1 MNKDY
6 CNRCGIGISIVFDNR
21 TPKGDMKI
29 SDIAEL
35 AETLASK
42 VADDVAI
49 NDDEED
55 ALCEDIKAVLA
66 KHFMK

>member
-1 MNKDY
+1 
-6 CNRCGIGISIVFDNR
+6 
-21 TPKGDMKI
+21 MKI

-35 AETLASK
+35 AETLASR

-55 ALCEDIKAVLA
+55 ALCEDLKAVLA

>member
-1 MNKDY
+1 MKKDY
-6 CNRCGIGISIVFDNR
+6 CERGCICIVFTDDR

-35 AETLASK
+35 ANLLASR

-49 NDDEED
+49 NEDEEEAIAD
-55 ALCEDIKAVLA
+55 DFKAVLA

>member
-1 MNKDY
+1 MKKDLFERGSI
-6 CNRCGIGISIVFDNR
+6 CIVFTDDR

-35 AETLASK
+35 AETLASR

-49 NDDEED
+49 NEDEEK
-55 ALCEDIKAVLA
+55 ALADDFKAVLA

>member
-1 MNKDY
+1 MRKDY
-6 CNRCGIGISIVFDNR
+6 CTYRGNICITFTDKR

-35 AETLASK
+35 AETLASR

-55 ALCEDIKAVLA
+55 ALCEDLKAVLA

>member
-1 MNKDY
+1 MKKDY
-6 CNRCGIGISIVFDNR
+6 FSRPVTIVFVDNR

-35 AETLASK
+35 ANLLASR

-49 NDDEED
+49 NEDEEK
-55 ALCEDIKAVLA
+55 ALADDFKAVLA
-66 KHFMK
+66 KHFVK

>member
-1 MNKDY
+1 MKKDY
-6 CNRCGIGISIVFDNR
+6 ERGCICIIFTDNR
-21 TPKGDMKI
+21 TAKGDMKI

-35 AETLASK
+35 ANLLASR

-49 NDDEED
+49 NEDEEEAIAD
-55 ALCEDIKAVLA
+55 DFKAVLA

>member
-1 MNKDY
+1 MKKDY
-6 CNRCGIGISIVFDNR
+6 CIGCIVFVDDR
-21 TPKGDMKI
+21 TPKVDMKI

-35 AETLASK
+35 AKTLASK

-55 ALCEDIKAVLA
+55 TLCEDLKAVLA
-66 KHFMK
+66 KHFVK

>member
-1 MNKDY
+1 MKKDY
-6 CNRCGIGISIVFDNR
+6 ERGCICIIFTDNR
-21 TPKGDMKI
+21 TAKGDMKI

-35 AETLASK
+35 ANLLASR

-49 NDDEED
+49 NEDEED

>member
-1 MNKDY
+1 MRKDY
-6 CNRCGIGISIVFDNR
+6 FNRNITFVFVDNR

-35 AETLASK
+35 ANLLASR
-42 VADDVAI
+42 VADDVSI
-49 NDDEED
+49 NEDEEKAIAD
-55 ALCEDIKAVLA
+55 DFKAVLA

>member
-1 MNKDY
+1 MKKDY
-6 CNRCGIGISIVFDNR
+6 CERGCICIVFTDDR

-29 SDIAEL
+29 SDIADL
-35 AETLASK
+35 AETLASG

-49 NDDEED
+49 NEDEED
-55 ALCEDIKAVLA
+55 ALCEDLKAVLA

>member
-6 CNRCGIGISIVFDNR
+6 CERGCVCIVFTDDR

-29 SDIAEL
+29 SDIAGL
-35 AETLASK
+35 AETLASR

-55 ALCEDIKAVLA
+55 ALCEDLKAVLA